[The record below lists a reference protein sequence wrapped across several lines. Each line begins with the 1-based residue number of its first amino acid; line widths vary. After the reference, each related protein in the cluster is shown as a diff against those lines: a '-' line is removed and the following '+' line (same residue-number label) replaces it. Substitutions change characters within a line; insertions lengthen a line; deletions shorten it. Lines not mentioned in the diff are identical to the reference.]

1 MRLLNIVNFVPK
13 VQALDKSAA
22 TLAEIRRQL
31 GPVRVLSVI
40 GLTEKHQIERIDS
53 LVELVARVSDRVV
66 FVGHSTLQDSALYFL
81 QETVANVERID
92 EIALVEAI
100 ESFCRPAGQNVYL
113 MAVGS
118 GNGKLNDQL
127 VRKAK
132 SAEIP
137 ILGYFKSLH
146 DEGMGLSTLPES
158 TSEGGGLYHGV
169 RQIFRQLR
177 NHVLSTSVIKKDRGL
192 TPVQC
197 NWLMVFNASHAQ
209 TVIAKA
215 GKARC
220 VEMGYQLLFPAW
232 RDLVAQS
239 PYCRTYPRGTRLEVV
254 LFTRGETPGRP
265 PEENVVPHANL
276 VRLLDDIVSALDD
289 SGRDWHLRI
298 KPHPIQD
305 VGFLRRLAAD
315 RANIEIVY
323 EAPAL
328 LAATADLAISTYSST
343 VVDTLA
349 FGVPTIEYF
358 FETPF
363 FRAKHPTGS
372 PFPELGAMKARC
384 SDGFR
389 QCMQDALQEAP
400 REPFKML
407 DIKRNPN
414 FAFLADLN
422 ADVDAVC

>member
-1 MRLLNIVNFVPK
+1 MAILLHIINFVPK

-53 LVELVARVSDRVV
+53 LVELVARVSDKVV
-66 FVGHSTLQDSALYFL
+66 FVGQSTLQDSAFYFL
-81 QETVANVERID
+81 QETMADVERID

-100 ESFCRPAGQNVYL
+100 ESFCRPDGQNLYL
-113 MAVGS
+113 MPVGS
-118 GNGKLNDQL
+118 GNGELNDQL
-127 VRKAK
+127 VRNAK

-158 TSEGGGLYHGV
+158 TSEGGGLYHRV

-177 NHVLSTSVIKKDRGL
+177 HRVSSASVIKKDRGL
-192 TPVQC
+192 TPVQS
-197 NWLMVFNASHAQ
+197 NWLMVFNAIHAQ
-209 TVIAKA
+209 TVTAKA
-215 GKARC
+215 AEARC

-239 PYCRTYPRGTRLEVV
+239 PYCRTYQRGTRLEVV

-265 PEENVVPHANL
+265 PEKNVVPHTNL
-276 VRLLDDIVSALDD
+276 ARLFEDIVTALDD

-305 VGFLRRLAAD
+305 VEFLRGLIMD
-315 RANIEIVY
+315 RANIEIAY

-349 FGVPTIEYF
+349 LGVPTIEYF
-358 FETPF
+358 FETRF

-372 PFPELGAMKARC
+372 PFPALGAMEAR
-384 SDGFR
+384 
-389 QCMQDALQEAP
+389 
-400 REPFKML
+400 
-407 DIKRNPN
+407 N
-414 FAFLADLN
+414 FAEFNVCLETALDGKRFVSSSFIDLEPKVGFGFLLN
-422 ADVDAVC
+422 NSQ

>member
-66 FVGHSTLQDSALYFL
+66 FVGHSTLQDSACYFL
-81 QETVANVERID
+81 QETMADVERID

-113 MAVGS
+113 MPVGS
-118 GNGKLNDQL
+118 GNGAFNDQL

-146 DEGMGLSTLPES
+146 DQGMGLSTLPES

-169 RQIFRQLR
+169 RQIFLQLR
-177 NHVLSTSVIKKDRGL
+177 HNVSSASVIKKDRRL

-209 TVIAKA
+209 TVISKA

-232 RDLVAQS
+232 HDLVAQS
-239 PYCRTYPRGTRLEVV
+239 TYCRTYPRGTRLEVV

-276 VRLLDDIVSALDD
+276 ARLFDDIVSALDD

-305 VGFLRRLAAD
+305 VDFLRGLIAD
-315 RANIEIVY
+315 RTNIEIVY

-343 VVDTLA
+343 VVDTIA

-372 PFPELGAMKARC
+372 PFPALGAMEARTSAEFLRC
-384 SDGFR
+384 LQNVMTNSLKSAPKFSDLAK
-389 QCMQDALQEAP
+389 Q
-400 REPFKML
+400 
-407 DIKRNPN
+407 PN
-414 FAFLADLN
+414 FKFLTN
-422 ADVDAVC
+422 